1 MALTKIVSRRWA
13 FFKRRNYLVFF
24 VCLVIATLLWLL
36 LAFNDLSSTR
46 LSVPIRYI
54 NLPEHN
60 ILKEKLPQKAEIEIS
75 GTGYHLLRYLM
86 RPSLGEIIVDGRNT
100 GIIKDRAFIS
110 TYHAIEFFNRQHGD
124 IKMVTIAP
132 DTIFFKFLNKGLVHL
147 PVKVATY
154 LDFAPEF
161 DLKDSLE
168 IIPDSIS
175 VSGPFELLTNLSVI
189 ETTPLILSKINRSG
203 SHKVRIK
210 QPQAELSYDPSEITI
225 NLNVDRTTEAR
236 ITVPIQYSGQAS
248 LRFEPQA
255 VTLVFQVALSNY
267 SKIKA
272 ADFWV
277 SAEDADE
284 SNNAEKL
291 RLVLKRSPYYAKKI
305 SLMPEF
311 VNLQ

>member
-1 MALTKIVSRRWA
+1 MALTKLVSHRWA
-13 FFKRRNYLVFF
+13 FFRRRNYLAFF
-24 VCLVIATLLWLL
+24 VCLIIAALLWLL
-36 LAFNDLSSTR
+36 LAFNNLSSTH

-60 ILKEKLPQKAEIEIS
+60 ILKEKLPHKAEIEIS
-75 GTGYHLLRYLM
+75 GTGYHLIRYLM

-100 GIIKDRAFIS
+100 GIKKDRAFIS

-124 IKMVTIAP
+124 IKMVNIAP
-132 DTIFFKFLNKGLVHL
+132 DTIFFKFLNKGLVRL
-147 PVKVATY
+147 PVKVASY

-161 DLKDSLE
+161 DLKDSLK
-168 IIPDSIS
+168 ITPDSIS
-175 VSGPFELLTNLSVI
+175 VSGPFELLKNLGAV
-189 ETTPLILSKINRSG
+189 ETTPLILSGINTSG

-210 QPQAELSYDPSEITI
+210 NPQAELSYDPSEITI

-236 ITVPIQYSGQAS
+236 ITVPIQSEEQAS
-248 LRFEPQA
+248 LKFEPQT

-277 SAEDADE
+277 SAEAANDGE
-284 SNNAEKL
+284 PSGKM

-305 SLMPEF
+305 SLLPEF
-311 VNLQ
+311 VNLR